1 MTLFLHGI
9 IIIEEGRVIMSLADI
24 FVFVQLLGIIFV
36 SFLCIVVLQEKSSIH
51 EKLLGLVG
59 ISLLFDMIAYFL
71 EIGAKDFN
79 SSLICLK
86 FELFSLLLVNT
97 FLLVLVCRLCD
108 IKFIMAFLYIMIAA
122 DFIFGFYFLGF
133 DFDKVFSHLSYD
145 NFGVFPHLV
154 YKKGIVFALNCIY
167 NTILIIAQIV
177 LIFIRIRN
185 RGKKVS
191 KEFILLLISY
201 IFPILAVAYHLTPFF
216 ERYTFEP
223 FHIANVLGFGFFTL
237 IIFKFRLFDSVQTA
251 KEDIIN
257 GIEDGFIVID
267 VRKNFLYANEVA
279 YSLIPELSLPNMA
292 DSMINR
298 VYRNNKKVLDI
309 GGKEFLV
316 RVKPFYDKKMLKGYH
331 LWLYDKTEENKYSK
345 NLIELKEQAERANQ
359 AKTVFL
365 ANMSHEIRTPVNAI
379 MGSTEMILR
388 EKDKSEK
395 IEELAY
401 SIKNAS
407 LILISIITD
416 ILDFSK
422 IEAGKMNA
430 AENEYEPGILIK
442 DITDSIRERL
452 KEKNI
457 ELYVN
462 VNEKLPKVLR
472 GDEVHVRQIFTNILN
487 NAVKYTQSGSV
498 TVNVDWNLQSGM
510 ALIRA
515 SVEDTGIGIP
525 EESLP
530 SIFDSFQ
537 RADMIKNR
545 TIEGTGLGLAIT
557 KRLVES
563 MGGTINVK
571 STYGK
576 GSIFSFTFFQNVVDY
591 TYTGKLSDIVIPTK
605 GDDSNESFIAPMA
618 KVLAVD
624 DNATNIK
631 VIQGILAMY
640 QIKVDTAMSGEECL
654 EKVMKNHYHL
664 ILMDQMMP
672 IMDGI
677 ETAERIRRLPQKDKK
692 NVPIIALTANAIRGS
707 REMFLEKGFQDYLS
721 KPMNIN
727 LLENLLIKY
736 LPDEFIHFVD
746 KEDPNIKVGKNITIA
761 GVDTQAGIKNYNNS
775 VSRYVQVLKY
785 IYDDGEG
792 QIERMEKMIANKE
805 YEKYTFETHA
815 LKGLAL
821 GIGALSLAEKA
832 KEAEYAVREGNYDK
846 VLKEAPNL
854 VEEYRMILA
863 NIKFVLVDN
872 GIQIGK
878 EIEVTKGAMS
888 FEDEKEALMSLR
900 DSLEMLDM
908 TESDKKIS
916 EILSTDCEESK
927 REKYKKIRA
936 AVKEFDYDEAIIIV
950 DEILKDE

>member
-1 MTLFLHGI
+1 MESYFTVFNIIQIAGI
-9 IIIEEGRVIMSLADI
+9 MLTA
-24 FVFVQLLGIIFV
+24 
-36 SFLCIVVLQEKSSIH
+36 FLCVIIVREKSSMH
-51 EKLLGLVG
+51 DKLLGLVG
-59 ISLLFDMIAYFL
+59 ICILFDLVGYLFEM
-71 EIGAKDFN
+71 N
-79 SSLICLK
+79 ST
-86 FELFSLLLVNT
+86 ELNEALVCSRIQLSSFMLMAT
-97 FLLVLVCRLCD
+97 FMTVLVFKLCD
-108 IKFIMAFLYIMIAA
+108 INFSPPFMVIFIVA
-122 DFIFGFYFLGF
+122 DVIFGLYFIGS
-133 DFDKVFSHLSYD
+133 DFDNVFRSTEFITS
-145 NFGVFPHLV
+145 GMFPHLLV
-154 YKKGIVFALNCIY
+154 TPGIVYNIFSIYIAALYLLQI
-167 NTILIIAQIV
+167 ILIISRTGNKGNKV
-177 LIFIRIRN
+177 GKEYIF
-185 RGKKVS
+185 
-191 KEFILLLISY
+191 LLLPY
-201 IFPILAVAYHLTPFF
+201 IFMILSFVYFFTPFYQ
-216 ERYTFEP
+216 RYTYIP
-223 FHIANVLGFGFFTL
+223 LHISLVITFGLQTFV
-237 IIFKFRLFDSVQTA
+237 IFRFRLFDSVLTA
-251 KEDIIN
+251 KEDIVN

-267 VRKNFLYANEVA
+267 VRKNFLYANETA
-279 YSLIPELSLPNMA
+279 YGLIPELTISTMVEN
-292 DSMINR
+292 MINR
-298 VYRNNKKVLDI
+298 LYRHNKKVI
-309 GGKEFLV
+309 NFGGKEYLV
-316 RVKPFYDKKMLKGYH
+316 AVKPFYDKKLLKGYH
-331 LWLYDKTEENKYSK
+331 IWLYDKTEENKYNKS
-345 NLIELKEQAERANQ
+345 LIELKEQAERANE

-388 EKDKSEK
+388 ERDKSEK

-407 LILISIITD
+407 LILISIITE

-422 IEAGKMNA
+422 IEAGKMSA

-442 DITDSIRERL
+442 DITDSVRDKL

-462 VNEKLPKVLR
+462 VNETLPKVLR
-472 GDEVHVRQIFTNILN
+472 GDEVHVRQVFTNVLN
-487 NAVKYTQSGSV
+487 NAVKYTQKGNI
-498 TVNVDWNLQSGM
+498 TVNVDWNMQSGM
-510 ALIRA
+510 ALLRA
-515 SVEDTGIGIP
+515 SIADTGVGIS
-525 EESLP
+525 EEALP
-530 SIFDSFQ
+530 TIFDSFQ

-563 MGGTINVK
+563 MGGSINVK
-571 STYGK
+571 STYGE
-576 GSIFSFTFFQNVVDY
+576 GSVFSFTLFQNVVDY
-591 TYTGKLSDIVIPTK
+591 THTGKLSELVIPTK
-605 GDDSNESFIAPMA
+605 GEDTNESFIAPMA

-640 QIKVDTAMSGEECL
+640 QIKVDTAMSGRECL
-654 EKVMKNHYHL
+654 EKVAKNHYHL

-677 ETAERIRRLPQKDKK
+677 ETAEQIRRLPQKDKR

-792 QIERMEKMIANKE
+792 QIERMEKMIQNE
-805 YEKYTFETHA
+805 EFEQYTFETHA

-821 GIGALSLAEKA
+821 GVGANALAEKS
-832 KEAEYAVREGNYDK
+832 KELELAVRAGEYEK
-846 VLKEAPNL
+846 VKREAPSL
-854 VEEYRMILA
+854 IEEYRMILA

-872 GIQIGK
+872 GIEVGK
-878 EIEVTKGAMS
+878 EIEVTKGDISA
-888 FEDEKEALMSLR
+888 EEEKKALLSLKE
-900 DSLEMLDM
+900 SLEMLDM
-908 TESDKKIS
+908 TDSDKKIS
-916 EILSTDCEESK
+916 ELLSFKTTNEK

-950 DEILKDE
+950 DGILKEG

>member
-1 MTLFLHGI
+1 
-9 IIIEEGRVIMSLADI
+9 MS
-24 FVFVQLLGIIFV
+24 
-36 SFLCIVVLQEKSSIH
+36 
-51 EKLLGLVG
+51 
-59 ISLLFDMIAYFL
+59 
-71 EIGAKDFN
+71 
-79 SSLICLK
+79 
-86 FELFSLLLVNT
+86 
-97 FLLVLVCRLCD
+97 
-108 IKFIMAFLYIMIAA
+108 
-122 DFIFGFYFLGF
+122 
-133 DFDKVFSHLSYD
+133 
-145 NFGVFPHLV
+145 
-154 YKKGIVFALNCIY
+154 
-167 NTILIIAQIV
+167 
-177 LIFIRIRN
+177 
-185 RGKKVS
+185 
-191 KEFILLLISY
+191 
-201 IFPILAVAYHLTPFF
+201 
-216 ERYTFEP
+216 
-223 FHIANVLGFGFFTL
+223 L

-267 VRKNFLYANEVA
+267 IRKNFLYANEVA
-279 YSLIPELSLPNMA
+279 YDLIPELTHPNMR
-292 DSMINR
+292 DNMINR
-298 VYRNNKKVLDI
+298 VYRNNKKVMQI
-309 GGKEFLV
+309 GAKEFLV
-316 RVKPFYDKKMLKGYH
+316 RVKPFYDKTMLKGYH
-331 LWLYDKTEENKYSK
+331 LWLYDKTEENKYNK
-345 NLIELKEQAERANQ
+345 NLVELKEQAERANQ

-388 EKDKSEK
+388 ERDKSEK

-430 AENEYEPGILIK
+430 AENEYEPGVLIK
-442 DITDSIRERL
+442 DITDSIRGKL
-452 KEKNI
+452 KEKDI

-462 VNEKLPKVLR
+462 INETLTKVLR
-472 GDEVHVRQIFTNILN
+472 GDEVHVRQVFTNILN
-487 NAVKYTQSGSV
+487 NAVKYTQKGSV
-498 TVNVDWNLQSGM
+498 TVNVDWEQQSGM

-515 SVEDTGIGIP
+515 SVADTGIGIP
-525 EESLP
+525 EESL
-530 SIFDSFQ
+530 STIFDSFQ

-563 MGGTINVK
+563 MGGSINVK

-576 GSIFSFTFFQNVVDY
+576 GSVFSFTLFQNVVDY
-591 TYTGKLSDIVIPTK
+591 AHTGKFADIVIPTK
-605 GDDSNESFIAPMA
+605 GEDAAESFIAPMA

-640 QIKVDTAMSGEECL
+640 QIKVDTAMSGQEAL

-677 ETAERIRRLPQKDKK
+677 ETAEQIRRMPQKDKR

-727 LLENLLIKY
+727 LHENILMKY

-746 KEDPNIKVGKNITIA
+746 KEDPNIKVSKNITIA
-761 GVDTQAGIKNYNNS
+761 GVDTQLGIKNYDNS
-775 VSRYVQVLKY
+775 VSRYIQVLKY
-785 IYDDGEG
+785 IYDDGFA
-792 QIERMEKMIANKE
+792 QIERMDKMIANE
-805 YEKYTFETHA
+805 EFEQYTFETHA

-821 GIGALSLAEKA
+821 GVGALSLANKSREL
-832 KEAEYAVREGNYDK
+832 EFAVREGNLDK
-846 VLKEAPNL
+846 VRAEAPSL
-854 VEEYRMILA
+854 TEEYKKILA

-872 GIQIGK
+872 GIELSEEVK
-878 EIEVTKGAMS
+878 VTKEALS
-888 FEDEKEALMSLR
+888 PEDEKKGLISLR
-900 DSLEMLDM
+900 ESLEMLDM

-916 EILSTDCEESK
+916 DLLSFKLDDET
-927 REKYKKIRA
+927 REKFKKIRA
-936 AVKEFDYDEAIIIV
+936 AVREFDYDEAIIIV
-950 DEILKDE
+950 DEILKEE

>member
-1 MTLFLHGI
+1 M
-9 IIIEEGRVIMSLADI
+9 
-24 FVFVQLLGIIFV
+24 
-36 SFLCIVVLQEKSSIH
+36 H

-59 ISLLFDMIAYFL
+59 ICILFDMFVYFL
-71 EIGAKDFN
+71 EIN
-79 SSLICLK
+79 SSTLDSVIICTK
-86 FELFSLLLVNT
+86 VELFSILLTNM
-97 FLLVLVCRLCD
+97 FLMVLVCKLCD
-108 IKFIMAFLYIMIAA
+108 IKFMMIFLWIMLFM
-122 DFIFGFYFLGF
+122 DFAFGFHLLSFNF
-133 DFDKVFSHLSYD
+133 DLFYY
-145 NFGVFPHLV
+145 NITYTEEGVFPHMNAG
-154 YKKGIVFALNCIY
+154 YGIMLNLYCAY
-167 NTILIIAQIV
+167 NLILIIAQMV
-177 LIFIRIRN
+177 LIMFHVKNDGRKIN
-185 RGKKVS
+185 
-191 KEFILLLISY
+191 KEYLLLLISY
-201 IFPILAVAYHLTPFF
+201 IFPFLAFGYRLTP
-216 ERYTFEP
+216 YYGMYSYDP
-223 FHIANVLGFGFFTL
+223 AHLSLVLGFGFMSL

-267 VRKNFLYANEVA
+267 IRKNFLYANEVA
-279 YSLIPELSLPNMA
+279 YDLIPELTHPNMR
-292 DSMINR
+292 DNMINR
-298 VYRNNKKVLDI
+298 VYRNNKKVMQI
-309 GGKEFLV
+309 GAKEFLV
-316 RVKPFYDKKMLKGYH
+316 RVKPFYDKTMLKGYH
-331 LWLYDKTEENKYSK
+331 LWLYDKTEENKYNK
-345 NLIELKEQAERANQ
+345 NLVELKEQAERANQ

-388 EKDKSEK
+388 ERDKSEK

-430 AENEYEPGILIK
+430 AENEYEPGVLIK
-442 DITDSIRERL
+442 DITDSIRGKL
-452 KEKNI
+452 KEKDI

-462 VNEKLPKVLR
+462 INETLPKVLR
-472 GDEVHVRQIFTNILN
+472 GDEVHVRQVFTNILN
-487 NAVKYTQSGSV
+487 NAVKYTQKGSV
-498 TVNVDWNLQSGM
+498 TVNVDWEQQSGM

-515 SVEDTGIGIP
+515 SVADTGIGIP
-525 EESLP
+525 EESL
-530 SIFDSFQ
+530 STIFDSFQ

-563 MGGTINVK
+563 MGGSINVK

-576 GSIFSFTFFQNVVDY
+576 GSVFSFTLFQNVVDY
-591 TYTGKLSDIVIPTK
+591 AHTGKFADIVIPTK
-605 GDDSNESFIAPMA
+605 GEDAAESFIAPMA

-640 QIKVDTAMSGEECL
+640 QIKVDTAMSGQEAL

-677 ETAERIRRLPQKDKK
+677 ETAEQIRRMPQKDKR

-727 LLENLLIKY
+727 LLENILMKY

-746 KEDPNIKVGKNITIA
+746 KEDPNIKVSKNITIA
-761 GVDTQAGIKNYNNS
+761 GVDTQLGIKNYDNS
-775 VSRYVQVLKY
+775 VSRYIQVLKY
-785 IYDDGEG
+785 IYDDGFA
-792 QIERMEKMIANKE
+792 QIERMDKMIANE
-805 YEKYTFETHA
+805 EFEQYTFETHA

-821 GIGALSLAEKA
+821 GVGALSLANKSREL
-832 KEAEYAVREGNYDK
+832 EFAVREGNLDK
-846 VLKEAPNL
+846 VRAEAPSL
-854 VEEYRMILA
+854 TEEYKKILA

-872 GIQIGK
+872 GIELSEEVK
-878 EIEVTKGAMS
+878 VTKEALS
-888 FEDEKEALMSLR
+888 PEDEKKGLISLR
-900 DSLEMLDM
+900 ESLEMLDM

-916 EILSTDCEESK
+916 ELLSFKLDDET
-927 REKYKKIRA
+927 REKFKKIRA
-936 AVKEFDYDEAIIIV
+936 AVREFDYDEAIIIV
-950 DEILKDE
+950 DEILKEE

>member
-1 MTLFLHGI
+1 M
-9 IIIEEGRVIMSLADI
+9 
-24 FVFVQLLGIIFV
+24 
-36 SFLCIVVLQEKSSIH
+36 H

-59 ISLLFDMIAYFL
+59 MSILFDMIAYYL
-71 EIGAKDFN
+71 EIN
-79 SSLICLK
+79 SRDVNSAITSVK
-86 FELFSLLLVNT
+86 FELFSMLLINI
-97 FLLVLVCRLCD
+97 FLIVLVCKLCD
-108 IKFIMAFLYIMIAA
+108 IDFKFIFLWVMI
-122 DFIFGFYFLGF
+122 GFS
-133 DFDKVFSHLSYD
+133 VF
-145 NFGVFPHLV
+145 FGVHFIGFHFEYVFKSVDFSNGGAYPHLV
-154 YKKGIVFALNCIY
+154 IHEGIILNLNCLY

-177 LIFIRIRN
+177 LIVRRVIN
-185 RGKKVS
+185 NGS
-191 KEFILLLISY
+191 KSYKEYILLLLSY
-201 IFPILAVAYHLTPFF
+201 IFPLLGILYRFTPFY
-216 ERYTFEP
+216 EQYTYAP
-223 FHIANVLGFGFFTL
+223 FHICMVMGFGLFTL
-237 IIFKFRLFDSVQTA
+237 IVFRYRLFDSVMTA
-251 KEDIIN
+251 KEDIVN
-257 GIEDGFIVID
+257 GIDDGVIVID
-267 VRKNFLYANEVA
+267 VRKKFLYANDVA
-279 YSLIPELSLPNMA
+279 YDLIPELSIPNMA
-292 DSMINR
+292 DNMINR

-309 GGKEFLV
+309 GSKEFLV

-331 LWLYDKTEENKYSK
+331 LWLYDKTEENKYNK
-345 NLIELKEQAERANQ
+345 NLIELKDQAERANE

-395 IEELAY
+395 IEDLAY

-430 AENEYEPGILIK
+430 SENEYEPGILIK
-442 DITDSIRERL
+442 DITDAIRVKL
-452 KEKNI
+452 SEKNI
-457 ELYVN
+457 NLIVN
-462 VNEKLPKVLR
+462 VNETLPKVLR

-487 NAVKYTQSGSV
+487 NAVKYTQAGTV

-515 SVEDTGIGIP
+515 SIEDTGVGIP
-525 EESLP
+525 EEALP
-530 SIFDSFQ
+530 TIFDSFQ

-563 MGGTINVK
+563 MGGNITVR
-571 STYGK
+571 STYGE
-576 GSIFSFTFFQNVVDY
+576 GSIFSFTLFQNVVDY
-591 TYTGKLSDIVIPTK
+591 THTGKLSEISIPTK
-605 GDDSNESFIAPMA
+605 GDDNNESFIAPMA

-624 DNATNIK
+624 DNSTNIK

-640 QIKVDTAMSGEECL
+640 QIKVDTAMSGQECL
-654 EKVMKNHYHL
+654 DKVAKNHYHL

-677 ETAERIRRLPQKDKK
+677 ETADRIRKLPQKDKK

-727 LLENLLIKY
+727 LLETLLIKY

-746 KEDPNIKVGKNITIA
+746 KEDPNIKVGKNISIA
-761 GVDTQAGIKNYNNS
+761 GVDTQLGIKNYNNS
-775 VSRYVQVLKY
+775 VSRYIQVLKY
-785 IYDDGEG
+785 IYDDGEA
-792 QIERMEKMIANKE
+792 QIERMENMIANNE
-805 YEKYTFETHA
+805 FEKYTFETHA

-821 GIGALSLAEKA
+821 GIGATALAEKA
-832 KEAEYAVREGNYDK
+832 KELEYAVRGGEFEK
-846 VLKEAPNL
+846 VKKEAPSL
-854 VEEYRMILA
+854 TEEYRMILA

-872 GIQIGK
+872 GIDTGK
-878 EIEVTKGAMS
+878 EIEITRGTI
-888 FEDEKEALMSLR
+888 SLEEER
-900 DSLEMLDM
+900 LELISLKDSLEMLDQ

-916 EILSTDCEESK
+916 ELLKTDSK
-927 REKYKKIRA
+927 SSRRERYKKIKA
-936 AVKEFDYDEAIIIV
+936 AVKEFDYDEAIIII
-950 DEILKDE
+950 DEMLKEEI

>member
-1 MTLFLHGI
+1 MISLFQIFNIVTVVAIVLT
-9 IIIEEGRVIMSLADI
+9 VI
-24 FVFVQLLGIIFV
+24 
-36 SFLCIVVLQEKSSIH
+36 LCILVVREKTSMN

-59 ISLLFDMIAYFL
+59 MCIMFDLVGYFF
-71 EIGAKDFN
+71 EMNASNIYEA
-79 SSLICLK
+79 LICSRFQLVSM
-86 FELFSLLLVNT
+86 LFMHT
-97 FLLVLVCRLCD
+97 FLLVLIVKLCD
-108 IKFIMAFLYIMIAA
+108 RTFGTVPLIIFFFIDLV
-122 DFIFGFYFLGF
+122 FGVYYLGF
-133 DFDKVFSHLSYD
+133 DFEKVYSEVSFSTAGY
-145 NFGVFPHLV
+145 FPHLV
-154 YKKGIVFALNCIY
+154 IKEGIVFIINCAFNAALM
-167 NTILIIAQIV
+167 IAEIV
-177 LIFIRIRN
+177 LIIIRARN
-185 RGKKVS
+185 KGKKVG
-191 KEFILLLISY
+191 KEYILLLTMY
-201 IFPILAVAYHLTPFF
+201 IFPILAFAYRVTPLYVTYNYVPLHLSYALSF
-216 ERYTFEP
+216 
-223 FHIANVLGFGFFTL
+223 AVMTL
-237 IIFKFRLFDSVQTA
+237 IVFHFRLFDSVQTA

-267 VRKNFLYANEVA
+267 VRKYLLYANAVA
-279 YSLIPELSLPNMA
+279 YDLLPELSLQNMA
-292 DSMINR
+292 DNMINR
-298 VYRNNKKVLDI
+298 LYRNNKKVINI
-309 GGKEFLV
+309 GAREFKV
-316 RVKPFYDKKMLKGYH
+316 VVKPFYDKNLLKGYH
-331 LWLYDKTEENKYSK
+331 IWLYDKTEDNKNNK

-388 EKDKSEK
+388 EKDRSEK
-395 IEELAY
+395 IEDLAY

-422 IEAGKMNA
+422 IEAGKMSA
-430 AENEYEPGILIK
+430 AENEYEPGVLIK
-442 DITDSIRERL
+442 DITDSVRGKL
-452 KEKNI
+452 AEKGI
-457 ELYVN
+457 VLHVN
-462 VNEKLPKVLR
+462 VNETLPKILR

-487 NAVKYTQSGSV
+487 NAVKYTQKGSV

-515 SVEDTGIGIP
+515 SVQDTGVGIP
-525 EESLP
+525 EEAIP
-530 SIFDSFQ
+530 TVFDSFQ

-563 MGGTINVK
+563 MGGSINVR
-571 STYGK
+571 STYGE
-576 GSIFSFTFFQNVVDY
+576 GSTFSFTIFQNVVDY
-591 TYTGKLSDIVIPTK
+591 THTGKLSSIIIPTK

-631 VIQGILAMY
+631 VIRGILDMY
-640 QIKVDTAMSGEECL
+640 QIKVDTAMSGQECL
-654 EKVMKNHYHL
+654 DMVQKNHYHL

-672 IMDGI
+672 VMDGI
-677 ETAERIRRLPQKDKK
+677 ETAERIRKLPQKDKK

-707 REMFLEKGFQDYLS
+707 REMFLEKGFQDYIS

-746 KEDPNIKVGKNITIA
+746 KEDPTIKVGSITIP

-775 VSRYVQVLKY
+775 VSKYVQVLKY
-785 IYDDGEG
+785 IYEDGG
-792 QIERMEKMIANKE
+792 DQIARMEKNIAEENFE
-805 YEKYTFETHA
+805 QYTFETHA

-821 GIGALSLAEKA
+821 GVGANSLAEKA
-832 KEAEYAVREGNYDK
+832 KDLEMSVRAGETDK
-846 VLKEAPNL
+846 VKNEAPAL
-854 VEEYRMILA
+854 IEEYKEFLA

-872 GIQIGK
+872 GIEVNKDK
-878 EIEVTKGAMS
+878 EEVEVTRGILSEK
-888 FEDEKEALMSLR
+888 DEKTELLELR

-908 TESDKKIS
+908 TESSDRIS
-916 EILSTDCEESK
+916 KLLQTEVDEDK
-927 REKYKKIRA
+927 REKFKKIRA

-950 DEILKDE
+950 DEILKQEG

>member
-1 MTLFLHGI
+1 M
-9 IIIEEGRVIMSLADI
+9 
-24 FVFVQLLGIIFV
+24 
-36 SFLCIVVLQEKSSIH
+36 H
-51 EKLLGLVG
+51 EKLLGLAG
-59 ISLLFDMIAYFL
+59 MCILFDMVAYLL
-71 EIGAKDFN
+71 EMQATDLGSAEM
-79 SSLICLK
+79 CLK
-86 FELFSLLLVNT
+86 FELFSLLLLNT
-97 FLLVLVCRLCD
+97 FLIVLVCKLCD
-108 IKFIMAFLYIMIAA
+108 IRFIKPFLWIMITTDA
-122 DFIFGFYFLGF
+122 IFGMYFVGF
-133 DFDKVFSHLSYD
+133 DFEKVFSEVYFVES
-145 NFGVFPHLV
+145 GAFPHIIT
-154 YKKGIVFALNCIY
+154 KEGWVFKANCLY
-167 NTILIIAQIV
+167 NIILLISQVILIISRVRSGGRKIY
-177 LIFIRIRN
+177 
-185 RGKKVS
+185 
-191 KEFILLLISY
+191 KEYILLLIAY
-201 IFPILAVAYHLTPFF
+201 IFPLLGTVYRFTPFYDK
-216 ERYTFEP
+216 YTYDP
-223 FHIANVLGFGFFTL
+223 FHISLVFGFSFFT
-237 IIFKFRLFDSVQTA
+237 ITIFKFRLFDSVQTA

-279 YSLIPELSLPNMA
+279 YKLIPELSMPNMA
-292 DSMINR
+292 DNMINR

-316 RVKPFYDKKMLKGYH
+316 KVKPFYDKNMLKGYH
-331 LWLYDKTEENKYSK
+331 LWLYDKTEENKYNK
-345 NLIELKEQAERANQ
+345 NLIDLKEQAERANR

-388 EKDKSEK
+388 ERDKTEK

-407 LILISIITD
+407 LILISIITE

-442 DITDSIRERL
+442 DITDSIREKL

-457 ELYVN
+457 ELYIN
-462 VNEKLPKVLR
+462 VNESLPKVLR
-472 GDEVHVRQIFTNILN
+472 GDEVHVRQVFTNILN
-487 NAVKYTQSGSV
+487 NAVKYTQKGSV

-515 SVEDTGIGIP
+515 SIADTGIGIP
-525 EESLP
+525 EDALP
-530 SIFDSFQ
+530 TIFDSFQ

-563 MGGTINVK
+563 MGGSVNVK
-571 STYGK
+571 STYGE
-576 GSIFSFTFFQNVVDY
+576 GSVFSFTFFQNVVDY
-591 TYTGKLSDIVIPTK
+591 THTGKISDIVIPTK
-605 GDDSNESFIAPMA
+605 GEDSHESFIAPMA

-640 QIKVDTAMSGEECL
+640 QIKVDTAVSGAECL
-654 EKVMKNHYHL
+654 EKVMKNHYHM

-677 ETAERIRRLPQKDKK
+677 ETAERIRRMPQKDKK

-727 LLENLLIKY
+727 LLENILIKY

-746 KEDPNIKVGKNITIA
+746 KEDPNIKVGKNISIA

-785 IYDDGEG
+785 IYDDGEA
-792 QIERMEKMIANKE
+792 QIQRMEKMIAE
-805 YEKYTFETHA
+805 EDFESYTFETHA

-821 GIGALSLAEKA
+821 GVGANSLAEKS
-832 KEAEYAVREGNYDK
+832 KELELSVREGKYDYVK
-846 VLKEAPNL
+846 KEAPSL
-854 VEEYRMILA
+854 IEEYRMILA

-872 GIQIGK
+872 GIDMGK
-878 EIEVTKGAMS
+878 EIEIS
-888 FEDEKEALMSLR
+888 RDRLSEDEEIKELNSLKE
-900 DSLEMLDM
+900 SLEMLDNS
-908 TESDKKIS
+908 ESEKKIS
-916 EILSTDCEESK
+916 ELLKVPFEDKK
-927 REKYKKIRA
+927 RDKYKKIRA
-936 AVKEFDYDEAIIIV
+936 AVKEFDFDEAIIMV
-950 DEILKDE
+950 DEILNKSE